1 MKETLGWIMVH
12 QNGVHRG
19 FQSLFISQAGGQMQ
33 ARYNSVREWG
43 AALCEQLVCACV
55 CAQMFGLP
63 PFLLAQLKLENIPPT
78 LHVTRH
84 FISQGKGG
92 GENFRQLT
100 GSLRPSISNF
110 LTYVKNAGDQR
121 GQQSCQGHTAT
132 EETPVYG
139 SLTCILSLS

>member
-1 MKETLGWIMVH
+1 MKETPGWIIVH
-12 QNGVHRG
+12 QNGVHSRREDG
-19 FQSLFISQAGGQMQ
+19 CRQGITQSGCGELLSMS
-33 ARYNSVREWG
+33 NSCVH
-43 AALCEQLVCACV
+43 VCV

-100 GSLRPSISNF
+100 ASLRPSVSNF
-110 LTYVKNAGDQR
+110 FTYIKELKTREGNKVAKVT
-121 GQQSCQGHTAT
+121 QQQKRFQSKFFK
-132 EETPVYG
+132 
-139 SLTCILSLS
+139 CILSLS